1 VATLPYLKI
10 AREIASGFYS
20 APLQFHGVAPNRKQ
34 SARLPTKP
42 IFMLGFIN
50 IWTIAGSVIQTIFN
64 FQLDIDLMRFLVI
77 GVAEC
82 WDIFFT

>member
-1 VATLPYLKI
+1 
-10 AREIASGFYS
+10 
-20 APLQFHGVAPNRKQ
+20 
-34 SARLPTKP
+34 
-42 IFMLGFIN
+42 MLGFIN